1 MGAHSRERLKSID
14 FAVCTLKSIK
24 IAQINKNERN
34 QHIWCVQMKRAQ
46 VYFLPRLVF
55 LNPRHISVR
64 KVRKFS
70 DMKNNIV
77 VRILGC

>member
-1 MGAHSRERLKSID
+1 MGAHGRGQLKSID

-46 VYFLPRLVF
+46 FYIQPPLLSELHKCGFEYDLYLCFRQL
-55 LNPRHISVR
+55 LMNII
-64 KVRKFS
+64 KF
-70 DMKNNIV
+70 
-77 VRILGC
+77 